1 MPRLTQRMQKLGS
14 PLTDTRNLVTLL
26 TAIAVITADQIAK
39 AWIRTYPLAHVI
51 SGFGFVRIVHTQNS
65 GSVFGLFQG
74 HSTALAIWAAVVIV
88 ALLSLAFWVYTRFP
102 HHVTTWNRV
111 AFGLILGGAVGNL
124 IDRLLF
130 SGMVTDFLETS
141 FWATFNIADSGITVG
156 EIMFAIF
163 VIRLALIGGR
173 ARRAW

>member
-1 MPRLTQRMQKLGS
+1 MPRLRQRMQKLGN
-14 PLTDTRNLVTLL
+14 PLTDTHNLVTLF
-26 TAIAVITADQIAK
+26 TVIAIITADQITK
-39 AWIRTYPLAHVI
+39 AWIRTYPPARVI

-74 HSTALAIWAAVVIV
+74 QSSALAIVATVVIV
-88 ALLSLAFWVYTRFP
+88 ALLALAFWVYTRFP
-102 HHVTTWNRV
+102 YLVTKWNRV
-111 AFGLILGGAVGNL
+111 AFGLILGGAIGNL

-156 EIMFAIF
+156 EIMFGIC
-163 VIRLALIGGR
+163 VIRLALIGKHSVN
-173 ARRAW
+173 